1 MFSISSQIIVPID
14 SGLFSLWY
22 VIESDNAQT
31 KINCII
37 LTKPKK
43 KKMNLDSHAKI
54 TYELLDI
61 DNISAGALYSRT
73 SKHVFISR
81 NRPKY
86 QKYF

>member
-1 MFSISSQIIVPID
+1 
-14 SGLFSLWY
+14 
-22 VIESDNAQT
+22 
-31 KINCII
+31 
-37 LTKPKK
+37 
-43 KKMNLDSHAKI
+43 MNLDSHAKI